1 MAHNHEE
8 SAADPKIKM
17 PLPQGAS
24 VPPGAEEEE
33 PDSVHMGIVDAK
45 GRRRSPWAW
54 VPTAYFAEG
63 IPYIIVMTLSVIMY
77 KNLGISNALIGFW
90 TSVLYLPWVVK
101 PLWGPLVDRYWTK
114 RNWIIWMQL
123 LMGICFAGVA
133 FGINLPPFFL
143 VSLLFLWAVAFISAT
158 HDIACDGNYMLGLSQ
173 HQQAWFVGIRSTF
186 YRLAMIAGTGLLPI
200 FAGIVQTQTGLPP
213 LSVQALGIPKTAA
226 AGSLELPA
234 PPTFTAPDPTM
245 QHMVTDVKTLQ
256 IPAGETRTFHVRL
269 ALEPPKGKE
278 VVATLTRKG
287 DRNSKNIAIVD
298 GERIAFTSE
307 NWDAWTTVTLKADP
321 KIREVVQAD
330 ISGKAGN
337 IKLSWMVVFLF
348 CAVMFIGFFLYHS
361 TFLPHP
367 KTDRPDMDQR
377 PPFHQPVFWL
387 FVAIAIPAAI
397 LVGMFIGLGKVF
409 NEPFKQ
415 VLTELTSKDSVVV
428 TKGAGFFFS
437 MLRIAVIGLIVWGLM
452 KIVGIRNTTGTL
464 FNQASERSGIGFA
477 DVFVSFFKKDK
488 IGITIAFLL
497 LYRLGEAQL
506 VKMASPFLL
515 DTHENGGL
523 ALSVGEVGFVY
534 GTVGIVSLTIGGI
547 LGGLAVATHGLKKW
561 LWPMAFAINA
571 PDLVYVYLSKIRP
584 DDFLTINICV
594 GIEQLGYGFGF
605 TAYMLYMIFA
615 SQGPYKT
622 AHFALTTGFMALGM
636 MIPGMV
642 SGFLQALLGYPAF
655 FIAVCIFT
663 IPGFL
668 LLPFLPIDESFG
680 RKAKSKKT

>member
-1 MAHNHEE
+1 MANHRED
-8 SAADPKIKM
+8 SVPNSKM
-17 PLPQGAS
+17 PPPS
-24 VPPGAEEEE
+24 PGAPPALPVSEEEE
-33 PDSVHMGIVDAK
+33 PDSVHQGILDAK
-45 GRRRSPWAW
+45 GRRRSPWVW
-54 VPTAYFAEG
+54 VPTSYFAEG

-77 KNLGISNALIGFW
+77 KNLGISNELIGFW

-123 LMGICFAGVA
+123 LLGICFAGVA
-133 FGINLPPFFL
+133 FGINLPTFFT

-186 YRLAMIAGTGLLPI
+186 YRFAMIAGTGLLPI

-234 PPTFTAPDPTM
+234 PFEFTPPDPSK
-245 QHMVTDVKTLQ
+245 QHMITDVQTLHV
-256 IPAGETRTFHVRL
+256 PAGETRTFHVRL

-287 DRNSKNIAIVD
+287 DRMSKNILIVD

-307 NWDAWTTVTLKADP
+307 NWDVPTTVTLKADP
-321 KIREVVQAD
+321 KIREVVQAE

-348 CAVMFIGFFLYHS
+348 CAALFIGFFLYHG

-367 KTDRPDMDQR
+367 KTDRPDTDQR
-377 PPFHQPVFWL
+377 PPFYQPVFWL
-387 FVAIAIPAAI
+387 LLAIAIPSVI
-397 LVGMFIGLGKVF
+397 LVGMFIGLGKAF
-409 NEPFKQ
+409 HEPFKQ
-415 VLTELTSKDSVVV
+415 WLTDLTAEDSVLV
-428 TKGAGFFFS
+428 TRGAGFFFS
-437 MLRIAVIGLIVWGLM
+437 MLRIVVIGLIVWGLL
-452 KIVGIRNTTGTL
+452 KIVGIRKTTGNL

-515 DTHENGGL
+515 DTRENGGL
-523 ALSVGEVGFVY
+523 SLSVGEVGFVY
-534 GTVGIVSLTIGGI
+534 GTVGIVCLTIGGI

-561 LWPMAFAINA
+561 LWPMALAINV
-571 PDLVYVYLSKIRP
+571 PNLLYVYLSKVTP
-584 DDFLTINICV
+584 DDFLTVNICV

-642 SGFLQALLGYPAF
+642 SGFLQALLGYPSF

-663 IPGFL
+663 LPGFL
-668 LLPFLPIDESFG
+668 LLPFLPVDETFG
-680 RKAKSKKT
+680 RKAKSKET